1 MYNIHSY
8 RYLLFQLGNVRLLE
22 SDPLS
27 PKNKIAADTNGEFR
41 TNLEESPLA
50 FSFQDGRIEEL
61 CTSRPE
67 KTWVLN
73 IKRGILSSIQN
84 SMTDFTK
91 DQQVQEVQLCKY
103 ENINSLNVTYERKKI
118 TIGSQDFF
126 ARKRLNHKTYLLK
139 MHIHCIL

>member
-8 RYLLFQLGNVRLLE
+8 SNLLFQLGNVRLLE

-27 PKNKIAADTNGEFR
+27 PKNKIEADTNGEFR
-41 TNLEESPLA
+41 TSLEKSPLA

-84 SMTDFTK
+84 SMTDFTE
-91 DQQVQEVQLCKY
+91 DQQIQEVV
-103 ENINSLNVTYERKKI
+103 I
-118 TIGSQDFF
+118 
-126 ARKRLNHKTYLLK
+126 
-139 MHIHCIL
+139 